1 MQILL
6 YKLRKEKGLSQEE
19 MSKVINKSSNTYRD
33 KELGKRDFTQSEMF
47 KIANFFHKELGEIF
61 TP

>member
-1 MQILL
+1 MLL
-6 YKLRKEKGLSQEE
+6 YKLRKEKGISQEE

-47 KIANFFHKELGEIF
+47 KIASFFNKDLGEIF

>member
-6 YKLRKEKGLSQEE
+6 YKLRKEKGISQEE
-19 MSKVINKSSNTYRD
+19 MSKVINKSSDTYRD

-47 KIANFFHKELGEIF
+47 KIANSFYKELGEIF

>member
-1 MQILL
+1 
-6 YKLRKEKGLSQEE
+6 KLRKEKGISQEE

-47 KIANFFHKELGEIF
+47 KIASFFNKDLGEIF

>member
-6 YKLRKEKGLSQEE
+6 YKLRKEKGISQEE
-19 MSKVINKSSNTYRD
+19 MAKIINKSTNSYRD

-47 KIANFFHKELGEIF
+47 KIASFFKKGLGEIF

>member
-6 YKLRKEKGLSQEE
+6 YKLRKEKGISQEE

-47 KIANFFHKELGEIF
+47 KIASFFNKDLGKIF